1 MLTNINNPNKRI
13 ESTLFSSSQYELIN
27 RIKWLWYCRIKSY
40 LNPIIAIFFSLFAAA
55 VIIAELAVFLPSL
68 SFLNPFSKLMHI
80 TTFIGLDCSLMFVM
94 SYIVFCVYYSLFKLK
109 FASYYGLYWNQQTDA
124 SSLMFF
130 AMYLYNDQATVREY
144 RRLCATTSSR

>member
-1 MLTNINNPNKRI
+1 MAL
-13 ESTLFSSSQYELIN
+13 L
-27 RIKWLWYCRIKSY
+27 
-40 LNPIIAIFFSLFAAA
+40 FSLFAIA
-55 VIIAELAVFLPSL
+55 VIIAEVAVFLPSL

-80 TTFIGLDCSLMFVM
+80 QTFISLDLSLMVVM

-130 AMYLYNDQATVREY
+130 AM
-144 RRLCATTSSR
+144 